1 MVASTPRPVAV
12 EWLRRWPL
20 WTAPFGLVS
29 YLLAVVS
36 VAAGLGVAGLVTD
49 PPHLVQWASAVM
61 LVGCGVV
68 CVEASRR
75 VGEPAGIAKDLL
87 SAWTLPIALLL
98 PPVLALL
105 APVPLIALKQI
116 RVRSGLVYRRVFT
129 TAAIGLANGSASV
142 VFHRLTANAD
152 PHGGTFLLTS
162 SSVLAAALCCGALC
176 SAVNVVLIATAAR
189 LTSPEVRW
197 WDLLGD
203 REQRLLDAGE
213 ICLGV
218 VVTGCWTVTPLLAL
232 VMLWPIV
239 LVQRGMTHAQLRAAA
254 RTDPKTGLLNAG
266 AWEQEADREIVRATR
281 ERRPLAILLAD
292 LDHFKQVNDIHGHLV
307 GDQVLLSASQ
317 ALGAGLRQYD
327 LLGRFGGEEF
337 AMLLPN
343 ADHNEACQIA
353 ERVRRQLVVAPVV
366 AGNAVVE
373 VTVSI
378 GVATLGKHGTDLT
391 DLLTAADLA
400 LYRAKANGRNQVALA
415 PTAGGA

>member
-1 MVASTPRPVAV
+1 
-12 EWLRRWPL
+12 
-20 WTAPFGLVS
+20 
-29 YLLAVVS
+29 
-36 VAAGLGVAGLVTD
+36 
-49 PPHLVQWASAVM
+49 
-61 LVGCGVV
+61 
-68 CVEASRR
+68 
-75 VGEPAGIAKDLL
+75 
-87 SAWTLPIALLL
+87 
-98 PPVLALL
+98 
-105 APVPLIALKQI
+105 
-116 RVRSGLVYRRVFT
+116 
-129 TAAIGLANGSASV
+129 
-142 VFHRLTANAD
+142 
-152 PHGGTFLLTS
+152 
-162 SSVLAAALCCGALC
+162 
-176 SAVNVVLIATAAR
+176 

-218 VVTGCWTVTPLLAL
+218 VVTGCWTVTPLLVL